1 MPNTPWIINL
11 RSAFSCILEYMEEIT
26 KKNMK
31 KREYP
36 PYRDLKF
43 FIIDITS
50 DDSKSACGSMLKV
63 FLNKPQVSEIL
74 KENPIV
80 IQNKDSTETGKIFSE
95 KEIEFKFPSGMN
107 GNQDKACNLAK
118 IYPLLKAICIGSKKS
133 NDSTLTQEDK
143 DGLKY
148 LNETY
153 NYFICSFAHAIAN
166 YCLSSLEP
174 TKETSQE
181 IYRKNINIEI
191 PSRPSRANA
200 IDKFLKVFSD
210 ATEDDVIGGIVHS
223 FIGKE
228 KIQTLKQVASSIDS
242 NKITSFTHTFSKAL
256 VKKDGKG
263 MANSVSEILSTTIC
277 DNIETEEDTKAS
289 DQEF

>member
-1 MPNTPWIINL
+1 
-11 RSAFSCILEYMEEIT
+11 
-26 KKNMK
+26 
-31 KREYP
+31 
-36 PYRDLKF
+36 
-43 FIIDITS
+43 
-50 DDSKSACGSMLKV
+50 
-63 FLNKPQVSEIL
+63 
-74 KENPIV
+74 
-80 IQNKDSTETGKIFSE
+80 
-95 KEIEFKFPSGMN
+95 MN
-107 GNQDKACNLAK
+107 
-118 IYPLLKAICIGSKKS
+118 
-133 NDSTLTQEDK
+133 
-143 DGLKY
+143 Y

-228 KIQTLKQVASSIDS
+228 KIQTLKQVAGSIDS
-242 NKITSFTHTFSKAL
+242 NKITNFTHTFSKAL